1 MKNKKEILL
10 MQEAERRRIAEKLH
24 NTTVQD
30 IIYLSQKLALV
41 GLYMDNDAVHSRL
54 ELAIARKQ
62 IKSIVDGIRETIYDL
77 RPMTFDDIGYDA
89 AFERLYDKLKRM
101 GYSVVFDI
109 DNVST
114 EDGVTAISIYHIVS
128 ESCQNIIKHS
138 QATNVFVRVKR
149 NDDKIKVIISDNGIG
164 FSQSDRN
171 YNIGYD
177 GRHFGLSFI
186 QERVDLLS
194 GNMKIV
200 SDENGTSVNVVIP
213 IKNQ

>member
-10 MQEAERRRIAEKLH
+10 MQEAERKRIAEKLH
-24 NTTVQD
+24 NTTIQD
-30 IIYLSQKLALV
+30 IVYLSQKLSLV
-41 GLYMDNDAVHSRL
+41 GLYMDNDVVHSRL
-54 ELAIARKQ
+54 ELAIAKKQ

-77 RPMTFDDIGYDA
+77 RPMAFDDIGYDA

-138 QATNVFVRVKR
+138 QAANVFVRVKC
-149 NDDKIKVIISDNGIG
+149 NDDKIKVIISDDGIG

-171 YNIGYD
+171 YNTGYN

-186 QERVDLLS
+186 QERVDMLS

-200 SDENGTSVNVVIP
+200 SDENGTSINVIIP
-213 IKNQ
+213 VKN